1 MCFLLTPQAPIW
13 MSWCTFGDML
23 VVIDSK
29 VRCVPISTVM
39 SSLLDCDRCAN
50 NRLAHHCVALWVTC
64 LSSVTLV
71 WGWGRSITSLSFI
84 LIYYSNITSWFTYF
98 HLQRSVLHY
107 FLQYNIIHHCG
118 VIQLHGSSVVGA
130 KKTLMQ
136 SHWIQTELSFLW
148 LCQFASCLRCGQIV
162 IVRPT

>member
-1 MCFLLTPQAPIW
+1 
-13 MSWCTFGDML
+13 ML

-39 SSLLDCDRCAN
+39 SSLLDCDHCAN
-50 NRLAHHCVALWVTC
+50 NRLPHHCVTLWVTR

-71 WGWGRSITSLSFI
+71 WGWGHSITSLSFI
-84 LIYYSNITSWFTYF
+84 LIYYSNITSRFTYF

-107 FLQYNIIHHCG
+107 FLQYNIIHHC

-148 LCQFASCLRCGQIV
+148 LSVSLQVTCLRRGQKV